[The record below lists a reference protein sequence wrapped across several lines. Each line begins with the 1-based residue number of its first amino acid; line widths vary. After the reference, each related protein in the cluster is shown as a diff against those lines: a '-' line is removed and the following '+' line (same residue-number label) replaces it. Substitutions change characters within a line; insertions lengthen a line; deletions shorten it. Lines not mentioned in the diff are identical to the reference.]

1 MLLRNCR
8 IAKVNCLATFITSA
22 VISCTPAPDSSLSEV
37 VEIYLDTPDDPTD
50 ASVVLA
56 GLSEATITTLRNTAL
71 KRNQWSSLL
80 RIAVHDIDE
89 AGTQKPAVLGN
100 YQIDGDTVRF
110 RPMFPFDPGQQY
122 LVTFNQAAVPGPEG
136 AKELLN
142 PVRVILALPK
152 PEVEPTT
159 IVTHV
164 WPSGTRMPENQLKIY
179 IEFSAS
185 MSHVDGL
192 KYIRLLDSK
201 GNEVE
206 DPFLPLG
213 SQFLDSD
220 YQRYTVFFDPGRV
233 KQGILPNEQ
242 LGRPLTEGQSYTLVV
257 DESWPDSE
265 DTPLKNGYQKTFTAG
280 PADTTPLNV
289 SNWRLRIPA
298 AHTIQRFVVSFPE
311 PIDYGLVLRSLGVED
326 SRGTAVAGTVEVESW
341 ETRWS
346 FLPEQPWSPGSYE
359 LVTLSIL
366 EDLAGNR
373 IGVPFEIDTLQQ
385 VEDQTEPEFYRVP
398 FEIKG

>member
-1 MLLRNCR
+1 MLLRNGR
-8 IAKVNCLATFITSA
+8 IAKVNCLVTFVASA
-22 VISCTPAPDSSLSEV
+22 VVSCSPAPDSSLSEV
-37 VEIYLDTPDDPTD
+37 VEIYLDTQDDSTD

-56 GLSEATITTLRNTAL
+56 GLPEATIATLRNTTL
-71 KRNQWSSLL
+71 ERDQWSSLL
-80 RIAVHDIDE
+80 RIAAHDIDE
-89 AGTQKPAVLGN
+89 PVTQKPAVLGN
-100 YQIDGDTVRF
+100 YQIDGGNVRF
-110 RPMFPFDPGQQY
+110 RPMFPFDPGQKY
-122 LVTFNQAAVPGPEG
+122 LVTFNHAAVPGAER

-142 PVRVILALPK
+142 PVSVVIALPK
-152 PEVEPTT
+152 PEIEPTT

-164 WPSGTRMPENQLKIY
+164 WPSGTRMPENQLKFY
-179 IEFSAS
+179 IEFSAP

-192 KYIRLLDSK
+192 EYIRLLDSK

-213 SQFLDSD
+213 SQFWDSD

-233 KQGILPNEQ
+233 KQGLLPNEK
-242 LGRPLTEGQSYTLVV
+242 LGRSLTEGQSYTLVV
-257 DESWPDSE
+257 DEGWPDSE
-265 DTPLKNGYQKTFTAG
+265 DIPLKNGYQKLFSVG
-280 PADTTPLNV
+280 PPDTTPLNV
-289 SNWRLRIPA
+289 SSWRLRIPS

-311 PIDYGLVLRSLGVED
+311 PIDYGLVLRSVGVED
-326 SRGTAVAGTVEVESW
+326 SRGNAVAGTVEIESW

-359 LVTLSIL
+359 LVALSIL

-385 VEDQTEPEFYRVP
+385 VEDQPQPEFYRIP